1 MFLKVSGSSTS
12 ALRLGSGL
20 GQRGQAVG
28 NVLLARA
35 RDVAPARSWL
45 WGTRSQPWAGGG
57 AGVPEAPRLGGE
69 LPVPRALP
77 QDLAPAPAGSGGSGS
92 QVTLPKM
99 SLWSI
104 VSQMPPEDFSGLFT
118 EFPRSLRCLLAD
130 WLENQPWEFLNGSD
144 AFCTSV
150 AGGMLSA
157 MLEKLRSTAS
167 SDRQQCQILQQV
179 SGVEN
184 TYRRDPLRLVAVLK
198 AILEGEKAAVLK
210 RDRHLP
216 LSFHR
221 RQEELKF
228 SLGLQRLQHRVR
240 EIQALRDG
248 AAASLQLKMEAK
260 PPESELPTLIL
271 EAVKELEA
279 AKQQVLKRIQIWK
292 RQQQL
297 AGNGALFEEN
307 LSPLQKRCE
316 NLVEVYFQLHQQ
328 VMAASTEL
336 GAELLPRI
344 LERFSEVLSSLVKSS
359 FLVEKQPPQ
368 VLKTQTKFQASVRFL
383 LGPQLLKAS
392 SKPYMVRADMV
403 TEKQAREQALSAY
416 SNALSESTGD
426 IMHNVV
432 ALETNPTSGTC
443 CANFKNVLL
452 KKIKRCERKGSESVT
467 EEKCAMLFST
477 TVTLTPSNLSI
488 HLQVLSLP
496 IVVIVHGNQDNNAK
510 ATVLWDNAFSEIDRV
525 PFMVA
530 ERVPWEKMCDT
541 LNLKFMA
548 EVQTTKGLLKEHY
561 FFLAQKIF
569 NDHSASLEDFQSRSV
584 SWAQFNKE
592 ILPGRGFTFWQ
603 WFDGVLDLTKRC
615 LKSYWSDRL
624 IIGFISKQYVCKL
637 LSTEPDGTFLLRFS
651 DSEIGGVTIAH
662 VIRGKD
668 GSSQVENIQP
678 FSAKDLSIRSLG
690 DRIRDLGQLR
700 NLYPNTPKDQAFGSH
715 YNKEQTGKDG
725 RGYVSTAIKMTVESE
740 RDQQPQS
747 AAGAPPDAPQ
757 AQMFSLPVLQP
768 ELPPESLQS
777 VLSPICPPAPFC
789 PQPIPTGYPTAE
801 SNINIM
807 ASDSLRSSFPSTS
820 PMLSPPLV
828 VDPALP
834 RCQDLAFRNPLPFMP
849 NQYITGEASQLLS
862 GGPSPEPQDEEMPE
876 LGPFPPMVDQPL
888 QSSPRWMPPS
898 MDLPP
903 SSDLDQFL
911 LQEMSLE
918 GPALCPPFPPPLPRG
933 GYPSPNASCWGL
945 GESRWDDSIRPGHV

>member
-1 MFLKVSGSSTS
+1 
-12 ALRLGSGL
+12 
-20 GQRGQAVG
+20 
-28 NVLLARA
+28 
-35 RDVAPARSWL
+35 
-45 WGTRSQPWAGGG
+45 
-57 AGVPEAPRLGGE
+57 
-69 LPVPRALP
+69 
-77 QDLAPAPAGSGGSGS
+77 
-92 QVTLPKM
+92 M
-99 SLWSI
+99 SLWNI
-104 VSQMPPEDFSGLFT
+104 VSHMPQEELSSLSP

-130 WLENQPWEFLNGSD
+130 WLENQPWEFINGSD
-144 AFCTSV
+144 AFCTGV
-150 AGGMLSA
+150 ASRLFSA
-157 MLEKLRSTAS
+157 MLEKLRGAAGAEG
-167 SDRQQCQILQQV
+167 QQCQVLQQV
-179 SGVEN
+179 NGLEN
-184 TYRRDPLRLVAVLK
+184 TYRRDPLRLVAVLR
-198 AILEGEKAAVLK
+198 AVLEGEKAAVLK
-210 RDRHLP
+210 RDHHLP

-228 SLGLQRLQHRVR
+228 GLGLQRLQHRVR
-240 EIQALRDG
+240 EIREIREVREVQALRDG
-248 AAASLQLKMEAK
+248 PAGEGTGRDGAGAAPQ
-260 PPESELPTLIL
+260 ELPTLIL

-279 AKQQVLKRIQIWK
+279 VKQQVLKRIQIWK

-297 AGNGALFEEN
+297 AGNGAVFEEN
-307 LSPLQKRCE
+307 LAPLQKRCE
-316 NLVEVYFQLHQQ
+316 DLVEVHFQLQQ
-328 VMAASTEL
+328 QAMAASAEL
-336 GAELLPRI
+336 GPELLPRL

-383 LGPQLLKAS
+383 LGPRLMKAAP
-392 SKPYMVRADMV
+392 KPPMVRADMV
-403 TEKQAREQALSAY
+403 TEKQARELSLSTY
-416 SNALSESTGD
+416 SNTPSESTGE

-467 EEKCAMLFST
+467 EEKCAVLFST
-477 TVTLTPSNLSI
+477 SVALTPSNASV

-510 ATVLWDNAFSEIDRV
+510 ATVLWDNAFSEIERV
-525 PFMVA
+525 PFVVA

-569 NDHSASLEDFQSRSV
+569 NDHSASLEDFQSRNV

-651 DSEIGGVTIAH
+651 DSEIGGVTIAY
-662 VIRGKD
+662 VTRGKD

-740 RDQQPQS
+740 RDQEPPS
-747 AAGAPPDAPQ
+747 SMGAPPAP
-757 AQMFSLPVLQP
+757 MFPVPVPQ
-768 ELPPESLQS
+768 PESLQPLPGS
-777 VLSPICPPAPFC
+777 LCPPTTFC
-789 PQPIPTGYPTAE
+789 PQPVPPGYPE
-801 SNINIM
+801 SNMNVM
-807 ASDSLRSSFPSTS
+807 VPDSLTPFPRTPPILPPS
-820 PMLSPPLV
+820 LSM
-828 VDPALP
+828 DPALP
-834 RCQDLAFRNPLPFMP
+834 LCQDPAFGNPGPFLP
-849 NQYITGEASQLLS
+849 NQYLPGEASQLLP
-862 GGPSPEPQDEEMPE
+862 GGPPSELQDEEMPE
-876 LGPFPPMVDQPL
+876 LPPELPPFPGVVDVPL
-888 QSSPRWMPPS
+888 QSPPRWMSPG
-898 MDLPP
+898 MEPP
-903 SSDLDQFL
+903 SSSDLEQL
-911 LQEMSLE
+911 LHNVTLF
-918 GPALCPPFPPPLPRG
+918 PPFAPPPQHSE
-933 GYPSPNASCWGL
+933 YPESSWGL
-945 GESRWDDSIRPGHV
+945 GEARWDDGARPGHA

>member
-1 MFLKVSGSSTS
+1 
-12 ALRLGSGL
+12 
-20 GQRGQAVG
+20 
-28 NVLLARA
+28 
-35 RDVAPARSWL
+35 
-45 WGTRSQPWAGGG
+45 
-57 AGVPEAPRLGGE
+57 
-69 LPVPRALP
+69 
-77 QDLAPAPAGSGGSGS
+77 
-92 QVTLPKM
+92 M
-99 SLWSI
+99 SLWNI
-104 VSQMPPEDFSGLFT
+104 VSHMPPEDFSGLFT

-130 WLENQPWEFLNGSD
+130 WLENQPWEFINGSD
-144 AFCTSV
+144 TFCTSM

-157 MLEKLRSTAS
+157 MLEKLRSAAG
-167 SDRQQCQILQQV
+167 SDGQQCQILQQV
-179 SGVEN
+179 NSIEN
-184 TYRRDPLRLVAVLK
+184 AYRRDPLRLVAVLK

-210 RDRHLP
+210 RDCHLP

-248 AAASLQLKMEAK
+248 PAASLQLNVRDAQLKPEAK
-260 PPESELPTLIL
+260 PPESEVPTLIL
-271 EAVKELEA
+271 EAMKELEA

-307 LSPLQKRCE
+307 LAPLQKRCE
-316 NLVEVYFQLHQQ
+316 SLVEVYFQLHQQ
-328 VMAASTEL
+328 VMAASAEL
-336 GAELLPRI
+336 GAELLPRL
-344 LERFSEVLSSLVKSS
+344 LERFNEVLSSLVKSS

-383 LGPQLLKAS
+383 LGPQLLKTSA
-392 SKPYMVRADMV
+392 KPYMVRADMV
-403 TEKQAREQALSAY
+403 TEKQARELALSAY
-416 SNALSESTGD
+416 SNALSESTGE

-467 EEKCAMLFST
+467 EEKCAVLFST
-477 TVTLTPSNLSI
+477 TVALTPSNLSV

-525 PFMVA
+525 PFVVA

-569 NDHSASLEDFQSRSV
+569 NDHSASFEDFQSRSV

-747 AAGAPPDAPQ
+747 AAGGPPEAPQ
-757 AQMFSLPVLQP
+757 AQMFSLPLLQP
-768 ELPPESLQS
+768 ELHPESLQS
-777 VLSPICPPAPFC
+777 VLGPIGPAAPFC
-789 PQPIPTGYPTAE
+789 PQPVPTGYPTGE
-801 SNINIM
+801 SNINM
-807 ASDSLRSSFPSTS
+807 MVPDSLGSSFPSTS
-820 PMLSPPLV
+820 PMLSPSLV
-828 VDPALP
+828 MDPVLP

-849 NQYITGEASQLLS
+849 DQYMTGEASQLLS

-876 LGPFPPMVDQPL
+876 LAPFTSMVDPPL
-888 QSSPRWMPPS
+888 QSSPRMPPS
-898 MDLPP
+898 MDMPP
-903 SSDLDQFL
+903 SSDFDQFL
-911 LQEMSLE
+911 QEVSLE
-918 GPALCPPFPPPLPRG
+918 GPTLCPPFTPPLQRS

-945 GESRWDDSIRPGHV
+945 GESRWDDSVRPGHA

>member
-1 MFLKVSGSSTS
+1 
-12 ALRLGSGL
+12 
-20 GQRGQAVG
+20 
-28 NVLLARA
+28 
-35 RDVAPARSWL
+35 
-45 WGTRSQPWAGGG
+45 
-57 AGVPEAPRLGGE
+57 
-69 LPVPRALP
+69 
-77 QDLAPAPAGSGGSGS
+77 
-92 QVTLPKM
+92 M

-104 VSQMPPEDFSGLFT
+104 VSHMPPEEFSSLFT

-130 WLENQPWEFLNGSD
+130 WLENQPWEFVNGSD

-150 AGGMLSA
+150 ASGMLSA

-167 SDRQQCQILQQV
+167 SDGQQCQILQQV
-179 SGVEN
+179 SSIEN
-184 TYRRDPLRLVAVLK
+184 TYGQDPLRLVAVLK

-228 SLGLQRLQHRVR
+228 SLGLQRLQHRVQ

-248 AAASLQLKMEAK
+248 PAASLQPKTEAK
-260 PPESELPTLIL
+260 PLEELPTLIL

-307 LSPLQKRCE
+307 LAPLQKRCE

-336 GAELLPRI
+336 GAELLPRL
-344 LERFSEVLSSLVKSS
+344 LERFNEVLPSLVKSS

-392 SKPYMVRADMV
+392 AKPYVVRADMV
-403 TEKQAREQALSAY
+403 TEKQARELALSAY
-416 SNALSESTGD
+416 SNALSESTGE

-467 EEKCAMLFST
+467 EEKCAVLFST
-477 TVTLTPSNLSI
+477 TVALAPSNLSV

-525 PFMVA
+525 PFVVA

-690 DRIRDLGQLR
+690 DRIRDLVQLR

-747 AAGAPPDAPQ
+747 AAGGPPEAPQ
-757 AQMFSLPVLQP
+757 GPMFSLPMLQP
-768 ELPPESLQS
+768 ELHLESLQS
-777 VLSPICPPAPFC
+777 VLNPICPPAPFC
-789 PQPIPTGYPTAE
+789 PQPVPTGYPTGE
-801 SNINIM
+801 SNINVM
-807 ASDSLRSSFPSTS
+807 VADNLRSSFPSTS
-820 PMLSPPLV
+820 PMVSPSLV
-828 VDPALP
+828 MDPTLP
-834 RCQDLAFRNPLPFMP
+834 HCTDLAFRNPLPFMP
-849 NQYITGEASQLLS
+849 NQYMTGEPSQLLA

-876 LGPFPPMVDQPL
+876 LTPFTPMVDAPL

-903 SSDLDQFL
+903 NLDFDQFL
-911 LQEMSLE
+911 PEVSLE
-918 GPALCPPFPPPLPRG
+918 GPALCPPFTPPLQRS

-945 GESRWDDSIRPGHV
+945 GESRWDDSVRPGQA

>member
-1 MFLKVSGSSTS
+1 M
-12 ALRLGSGL
+12 
-20 GQRGQAVG
+20 RGVG
-28 NVLLARA
+28 AAPRA
-35 RDVAPARSWL
+35 PR
-45 WGTRSQPWAGGG
+45 GGHWVC
-57 AGVPEAPRLGGE
+57 AVPEWVSPCRD
-69 LPVPRALP
+69 PVPILG
-77 QDLAPAPAGSGGSGS
+77 PAQEGGHGTGCG
-92 QVTLPKM
+92 VRERVPKM

-104 VSQMPPEDFSGLFT
+104 VSHMPPEEFSGLFT
-118 EFPRSLRCLLAD
+118 EFPRSLRCVLAD
-130 WLENQPWEFLNGSD
+130 WLENQPWEFVNGSD

-150 AGGMLSA
+150 ASGMLSA
-157 MLEKLRSTAS
+157 MLEKLRSAAS
-167 SDRQQCQILQQV
+167 SNGQQCQILQQV
-179 SGVEN
+179 NGIEN
-184 TYRRDPLRLVAVLK
+184 MYRRDPLRLVSVLR
-198 AILEGEKAAVLK
+198 AILDGEKAAVLK
-210 RDRHLP
+210 RDHHLP

-228 SLGLQRLQHRVR
+228 NMGLQRLQHRVR
-240 EIQALRDG
+240 QIQAQLDG
-248 AAASLQLKMEAK
+248 PPASLQEPQLKTEAK
-260 PPESELPTLIL
+260 ASESELSTLIL

-297 AGNGALFEEN
+297 AGNGAPFEEN
-307 LSPLQKRCE
+307 LAPLQKRCE
-316 NLVEVYFQLHQQ
+316 NLVEVHFQLHQQ
-328 VMAASTEL
+328 VMGASAEL
-336 GAELLPRI
+336 GAELVPR
-344 LERFSEVLSSLVKSS
+344 LQERLNEVLSSLVKSS
-359 FLVEKQPPQ
+359 FLVERQPPQ

-383 LGPQLLKAS
+383 LGPQLLKALA
-392 SKPYMVRADMV
+392 KPYMVRAEMV
-403 TEKQAREQALSAY
+403 TEKQARELALSAY
-416 SNALSESTGD
+416 SSTLSESTGE

-467 EEKCAMLFST
+467 EEKCAVLFST
-477 TVTLTPSNLSI
+477 SVALTTHNLSI

-510 ATVLWDNAFSEIDRV
+510 ATILWDNAFSEIDRV
-525 PFMVA
+525 PFVVA
-530 ERVPWEKMCDT
+530 ERVPWDKMCDT

-569 NDHSASLEDFQSRSV
+569 NDYSASLEDFQSRSV

-740 RDQQPQS
+740 RDQHPQS
-747 AAGAPPDAPQ
+747 AAGTLPEAPPAP
-757 AQMFSLPVLQP
+757 MFNLPMLQP
-768 ELPPESLQS
+768 EDLQP
-777 VLSPICPPAPFC
+777 VLSPMCPPAPFC
-789 PQPIPTGYPTAE
+789 PPPVPTGYPTGE
-801 SNINIM
+801 SSVNMMVTSN
-807 ASDSLRSSFPSTS
+807 LGSSFPSTS
-820 PMLSPPLV
+820 PMLSPSLAMDQPL
-828 VDPALP
+828 PP
-834 RCQDLAFRNPLPFMP
+834 CEDLAFRNPLPFMP
-849 NQYITGEASQLLS
+849 NQYMTGEASQMLS
-862 GGPSPEPQDEEMPE
+862 GGPSPEPRDEEMLE
-876 LGPFPPMVDQPL
+876 LAPLTLMVDPPL
-888 QSSPRWMPPS
+888 QSTQRWLPS
-898 MDLPP
+898 MNQPP
-903 SSDLDQFL
+903 CSDLDQFL
-911 LQEMSLE
+911 QEMSVE
-918 GPALCPPFPPPLPRG
+918 GHPFPPPPQHS
-933 GYPSPNASCWGL
+933 GYPSASCWGL
-945 GESRWDDSIRPGHV
+945 GESRWDDSIRPGHA

>member
-1 MFLKVSGSSTS
+1 MPMPTPG
-12 ALRLGSGL
+12 G
-20 GQRGQAVG
+20 
-28 NVLLARA
+28 
-35 RDVAPARSWL
+35 PRS
-45 WGTRSQPWAGGG
+45 
-57 AGVPEAPRLGGE
+57 
-69 LPVPRALP
+69 PVTA
-77 QDLAPAPAGSGGSGS
+77 A
-92 QVTLPKM
+92 KM

-104 VSQMPPEDFSGLFT
+104 VSHMPPEEFSGLFT

-130 WLENQPWEFLNGSD
+130 WLENQPWEFINGSD

-150 AGGMLSA
+150 ASGMLAA
-157 MLEKLRSTAS
+157 MLEKLRGAAG
-167 SDRQQCQILQQV
+167 SDGQQCQILQQI
-179 SGVEN
+179 SSVELLEPCSACKPCFLN
-184 TYRRDPLRLVAVLK
+184 AYRRDPLRLVAVLR
-198 AILEGEKAAVLK
+198 AILDGEKAAVLK

-216 LSFHR
+216 LSFHQ

-228 SLGLQRLQHRVR
+228 NLGLQRLQHRVR
-240 EIQALRDG
+240 EIQALRDSF
-248 AAASLQLKMEAK
+248 AASLQPNVRDPQLKTEAK
-260 PPESELPTLIL
+260 PPESELPSLIL
-271 EAVKELEA
+271 EAMKELEA
-279 AKQQVLKRIQIWK
+279 VKQQVLKRIQIWK

-297 AGNGALFEEN
+297 AGNRAVFEEN
-307 LSPLQKRCE
+307 LAPLQKRCE
-316 NLVEVYFQLHQQ
+316 SLVEVHFQLHQQ
-328 VMAASTEL
+328 VMAASAEL
-336 GAELLPRI
+336 GAELLPRL
-344 LERFSEVLSSLVKSS
+344 LERFNEVLSSLVKSS
-359 FLVEKQPPQ
+359 FVVEKQPPQ

-383 LGPQLLKAS
+383 LGPQLLKAAA
-392 SKPYMVRADMV
+392 KPYMVRADMV
-403 TEKQAREQALSAY
+403 TEKQARELALSAY
-416 SNALSESTGD
+416 SGTLSESTGE

-432 ALETNPTSGTC
+432 ALETNPASGTC

-467 EEKCAMLFST
+467 EEKCAVLFST
-477 TVTLTPSNLSI
+477 TVALTPGNLSV

-525 PFMVA
+525 PFVVA

-548 EVQTTKGLLKEHY
+548 EVQTTKGLLKDHY

-569 NDHSASLEDFQSRSV
+569 NDHSARPEDFQSRSV

-624 IIGFISKQYVCKL
+624 IVGFISKQYVCKL

-651 DSEIGGVTIAH
+651 DSEIGGITIAH

-700 NLYPNTPKDQAFGSH
+700 NLYPNIPKDQAFGSH

-747 AAGAPPDAPQ
+747 TAGGPHDHPQ
-757 AQMFSLPVLQP
+757 APMFTPPMLQP
-768 ELPPESLQS
+768 ELHPESLQS
-777 VLSPICPPAPFC
+777 VLSPMCPPAPFC
-789 PQPIPTGYPTAE
+789 PPSVPTGYQHPPGDT
-801 SNINIM
+801 SINM
-807 ASDSLRSSFPSTS
+807 MVSDSLGSFPSPS
-820 PMLSPPLV
+820 QMLSPPLV
-828 VDPALP
+828 MDPALP
-834 RCQDLAFRNPLPFMP
+834 RCQDIAFRNPMPFMH
-849 NQYITGEASQLLS
+849 NQYLP
-862 GGPSPEPQDEEMPE
+862 GGPSPEPRDEEMPE
-876 LGPFPPMVDQPL
+876 LAPFPPMVEAPL
-888 QSSPRWMPPS
+888 PSSPRWMPPS

-903 SSDLDQFL
+903 SSDFEQFL
-911 LQEMSLE
+911 HDMELE
-918 GPALCPPFPPPLPRG
+918 GPALCPPFAPPPQRS
-933 GYPSPNASCWGL
+933 GYPSPGTSCWGS
-945 GESRWDDSIRPGHV
+945 GESRWDDSARPGHA

>member
-1 MFLKVSGSSTS
+1 
-12 ALRLGSGL
+12 
-20 GQRGQAVG
+20 
-28 NVLLARA
+28 
-35 RDVAPARSWL
+35 
-45 WGTRSQPWAGGG
+45 
-57 AGVPEAPRLGGE
+57 
-69 LPVPRALP
+69 
-77 QDLAPAPAGSGGSGS
+77 
-92 QVTLPKM
+92 M

-104 VSQMPPEDFSGLFT
+104 VSHMPPEEFSGLFA

-130 WLENQPWEFLNGSD
+130 WLENQPWEFINGSD
-144 AFCTSV
+144 TFCTSV
-150 AGGMLSA
+150 AGAMLSA
-157 MLEKLRSTAS
+157 MLEKLRGAAG
-167 SDRQQCQILQQV
+167 SDEQQCQILQQV
-179 SGVEN
+179 SGIEN

-198 AILEGEKAAVLK
+198 AILEGEKAAVMK

-240 EIQALRDG
+240 EIQALRDSPAGEGLGQDRPLLSRGLPRG
-248 AAASLQLKMEAK
+248 AA
-260 PPESELPTLIL
+260 ELPTLIL

-297 AGNGALFEEN
+297 AGNGAVFEEN
-307 LSPLQKRCE
+307 LAPLQKRCE
-316 NLVEVYFQLHQQ
+316 SLVEVYFQLHQQ
-328 VMAASTEL
+328 VMVASAEL
-336 GAELLPRI
+336 GGELLPRL
-344 LERFSEVLSSLVKSS
+344 LERFNEVLSSLVKSS

-368 VLKTQTKFQASVRFL
+368 VLKTQTKFQAGVRFL

-392 SKPYMVRADMV
+392 AKPYMVRADMV
-403 TEKQAREQALSAY
+403 TEKQARELALSAY
-416 SNALSESTGD
+416 SNALSESTGE

-467 EEKCAMLFST
+467 EEKCAVLFST
-477 TVTLTPSNLSI
+477 TAALSPSNLSVR
-488 HLQVLSLP
+488 LQVLSLP

-525 PFMVA
+525 PFVVA

-548 EVQTTKGLLKEHY
+548 E
-561 FFLAQKIF
+561 
-569 NDHSASLEDFQSRSV
+569 
-584 SWAQFNKE
+584 E

-690 DRIRDLGQLR
+690 DRIRDLWGQLR

-740 RDQQPQS
+740 RWARPR
-747 AAGAPPDAPQ
+747 ALWGPPPEAPQ
-757 AQMFSLPVLQP
+757 AQMLSLPMLQP
-768 ELPPESLQS
+768 ELHPESLSS
-777 VLSPICPPAPFC
+777 VLGPICPPGPFC
-789 PQPIPTGYPTAE
+789 PQPIPTGYPAGE
-801 SNINIM
+801 SNIGM
-807 ASDSLRSSFPSTS
+807 MVPDSLGSSFPSPS
-820 PMLSPPLV
+820 PMLSPSLV
-828 VDPALP
+828 MDPALP
-834 RCQDLAFRNPLPFMP
+834 RCPDLAFRNPVPFMP
-849 NQYITGEASQLLS
+849 NQYMPGEASS
-862 GGPSPEPQDEEMPE
+862 EPRDEEMPE
-876 LGPFPPMVDQPL
+876 LPPFTPMVDAPL
-888 QSSPRWMPPS
+888 QSSSRWMPPN
-898 MDLPP
+898 MDPLP
-903 SSDLDQFL
+903 SSEFEQF

-918 GPALCPPFPPPLPRG
+918 GPALGPPFTPPLQRSA
-933 GYPSPNASCWGL
+933 YPGPSASCWGP
-945 GESRWDDSIRPGHV
+945 GESRWDDSVRPGHV

>member
-1 MFLKVSGSSTS
+1 
-12 ALRLGSGL
+12 
-20 GQRGQAVG
+20 
-28 NVLLARA
+28 
-35 RDVAPARSWL
+35 
-45 WGTRSQPWAGGG
+45 
-57 AGVPEAPRLGGE
+57 
-69 LPVPRALP
+69 
-77 QDLAPAPAGSGGSGS
+77 
-92 QVTLPKM
+92 M

-104 VSQMPPEDFSGLFT
+104 VSQLPPEEFGSLFA

-130 WLENQPWEFLNGSD
+130 WLENQPWEFLHGSD

-150 AGGMLSA
+150 ASGMLSA
-157 MLEKLRSTAS
+157 MLEKLRSAAG
-167 SDRQQCQILQQV
+167 SDGQQCHLLQQV
-179 SGVEN
+179 SSLES
-184 TYRRDPLRLVAVLK
+184 TFRRDPLRLVAVLR

-228 SLGLQRLQHRVR
+228 GLGLQRLQHRIR
-240 EIQALRDG
+240 EIQALQERGPQQRDG
-248 AAASLQLKMEAK
+248 AGAALPLALRDPQLKTEGK
-260 PPESELPTLIL
+260 LPEGELPALLL

-297 AGNGALFEEN
+297 AGNGAAFEEN
-307 LSPLQKRCE
+307 LAPLQKRCE
-316 NLVEVYFQLHQQ
+316 ALAEVHLQLQQQ
-328 VMAASTEL
+328 VLAAGADL
-336 GAELLPRI
+336 GAELLPRL
-344 LERFSEVLSSLVKSS
+344 LERLAEVLGSLVKSS

-383 LGPQLLKAS
+383 LGPRLLQAPA
-392 SKPYMVRADMV
+392 KPYAVRADMV
-403 TEKQAREQALSAY
+403 TEKQARELALSGA
-416 SNALSESTGD
+416 AGTPGESTGE
-426 IMHNVV
+426 IVHNVV
-432 ALETNPTSGTC
+432 ALETNPASGTC

-467 EEKCAMLFST
+467 EEKCAVLFST
-477 TVTLTPSNLSI
+477 AVVLAPGNLTVQ
-488 HLQVLSLP
+488 LQVLSLP

-525 PFMVA
+525 PFVVA

-569 NDHSASLEDFQSRSV
+569 NDHSAGPEDFQNRSV

-624 IIGFISKQYVCKL
+624 IVGFISKQYVCKV
-637 LSTEPDGTFLLRFS
+637 LSAEPHGTFLLRFS

-662 VIRGKD
+662 VIRGQD

-690 DRIRDLGQLR
+690 DRIRDLAQLR
-700 NLYPNTPKDQAFGSH
+700 NLYPGTPKDQAFGSH

-740 RDQQPQS
+740 RWVRD
-747 AAGAPPDAPQ
+747 AGA
-757 AQMFSLPVLQP
+757 
-768 ELPPESLQS
+768 
-777 VLSPICPPAPFC
+777 
-789 PQPIPTGYPTAE
+789 TAG
-801 SNINIM
+801 
-807 ASDSLRSSFPSTS
+807 A
-820 PMLSPPLV
+820 
-828 VDPALP
+828 
-834 RCQDLAFRNPLPFMP
+834 
-849 NQYITGEASQLLS
+849 
-862 GGPSPEPQDEEMPE
+862 
-876 LGPFPPMVDQPL
+876 
-888 QSSPRWMPPS
+888 
-898 MDLPP
+898 
-903 SSDLDQFL
+903 
-911 LQEMSLE
+911 
-918 GPALCPPFPPPLPRG
+918 
-933 GYPSPNASCWGL
+933 
-945 GESRWDDSIRPGHV
+945 

>member
-1 MFLKVSGSSTS
+1 
-12 ALRLGSGL
+12 
-20 GQRGQAVG
+20 
-28 NVLLARA
+28 
-35 RDVAPARSWL
+35 
-45 WGTRSQPWAGGG
+45 
-57 AGVPEAPRLGGE
+57 
-69 LPVPRALP
+69 
-77 QDLAPAPAGSGGSGS
+77 
-92 QVTLPKM
+92 M

-104 VSQMPPEDFSGLFT
+104 VSHMPPEEFSGLFT

-130 WLENQPWEFLNGSD
+130 WLENQPWEFINGSD
-144 AFCTSV
+144 AFCASV

-157 MLEKLRSTAS
+157 MLEKLRGAAGTNG
-167 SDRQQCQILQQV
+167 QPCQILQQV
-179 SGVEN
+179 SSIEN
-184 TYRRDPLRLVAVLK
+184 TYQRDPLRLVAVLK
-198 AILEGEKAAVLK
+198 AILEGEKDAVLK
-210 RDRHLP
+210 RGHHLP

-228 SLGLQRLQHRVR
+228 SLGLQRLQHRIR
-240 EIQALRDG
+240 EIQALRD
-248 AAASLQLKMEAK
+248 ASSQLNVRDPQLKTEGK
-260 PPESELPTLIL
+260 PPESELPALIL

-279 AKQQVLKRIQIWK
+279 AKQQILKRIQIWK

-307 LSPLQKRCE
+307 LAPLQKRCE
-316 NLVEVYFQLHQQ
+316 SLVEVHFQLHQQ
-328 VMAASTEL
+328 VMAASAEL
-336 GAELLPRI
+336 GAELLPRL
-344 LERFSEVLSSLVKSS
+344 LERFNEVLSSLVKSS

-392 SKPYMVRADMV
+392 AKPSMVRADMV
-403 TEKQAREQALSAY
+403 TEKQARELALSAY
-416 SNALSESTGD
+416 SNALSESTGE

-467 EEKCAMLFST
+467 EEKCAVLFST
-477 TVTLTPSNLSI
+477 TVALTPGNLSV

-525 PFMVA
+525 PFVVA

-569 NDHSASLEDFQSRSV
+569 NDHSASPEDFQSRSV

-624 IIGFISKQYVCKL
+624 IVGFISKQYVCKL

-740 RDQQPQS
+740 REQQPQS
-747 AAGAPPDAPQ
+747 AAGGPPEPPQ
-757 AQMFSLPVLQP
+757 APMFSQPVLQP
-768 ELPPESLQS
+768 ELRLESLQP
-777 VLSPICPPAPFC
+777 VLSPMCPPAPFC
-789 PQPIPTGYPTAE
+789 PQPVPTGYPADE
-801 SNINIM
+801 NNINM
-807 ASDSLRSSFPSTS
+807 MVSDSLGSSFPSTS
-820 PMLSPPLV
+820 PMLPLPLAM
-828 VDPALP
+828 DPTLP
-834 RCQDLAFRNPLPFMP
+834 RCQDVAFRNPLPFMP
-849 NQYITGEASQLLS
+849 NQYMPGEASQMLPR
-862 GGPSPEPQDEEMPE
+862 GPSPEPRDEEMSE
-876 LGPFPPMVDQPL
+876 LVPFTPMVDPPL

-903 SSDLDQFL
+903 GSDFDQF

-918 GPALCPPFPPPLPRG
+918 GPALCPPFTPSLQRS
-933 GYPSPNASCWGL
+933 GYPSPSASCWGL
-945 GESRWDDSIRPGHV
+945 GEARWDDSVRPGHA

>member
-1 MFLKVSGSSTS
+1 
-12 ALRLGSGL
+12 
-20 GQRGQAVG
+20 
-28 NVLLARA
+28 
-35 RDVAPARSWL
+35 
-45 WGTRSQPWAGGG
+45 
-57 AGVPEAPRLGGE
+57 
-69 LPVPRALP
+69 
-77 QDLAPAPAGSGGSGS
+77 
-92 QVTLPKM
+92 M

-104 VSQMPPEDFSGLFT
+104 ISQMPPEEFSSLFT
-118 EFPRSLRCLLAD
+118 EFPRSLRCLLAE
-130 WLENQPWEFLNGSD
+130 WLENQPWEFINGSD
-144 AFCTSV
+144 AFCTDMAS
-150 AGGMLSA
+150 GMLSA
-157 MLEKLRSTAS
+157 MLEKLRSAAGG
-167 SDRQQCQILQQV
+167 DGQPCHVLQQV
-179 SGVEN
+179 NDIEN
-184 TYRRDPLRLVAVLK
+184 TYRQDPLRLAAVLK
-198 AILEGEKAAVLK
+198 TILEGEKAAVLK

-221 RQEELKF
+221 QQEELKF
-228 SLGLQRLQHRVR
+228 SVGLQRLQHRIR
-240 EIQALRDG
+240 NIQALWERDG
-248 AAASLQLKMEAK
+248 PTAALQPNVLDPQLKAEGKAL
-260 PPESELPTLIL
+260 ESELPTLIL
-271 EAVKELEA
+271 DAVKELEV

-307 LSPLQKRCE
+307 LAPLQKRCE
-316 NLVEVYFQLHQQ
+316 SLVEVYFQLHQQ
-328 VMAASTEL
+328 VMVVSTEL
-336 GAELLPRI
+336 GPELLPRL
-344 LERFSEVLSSLVKSS
+344 LERFTEILSSLVKSS

-392 SKPYMVRADMV
+392 AKPYVVRADMV
-403 TEKQAREQALSAY
+403 TEKQARELALSAY
-416 SNALSESTGD
+416 SNTLSESTGE

-467 EEKCAMLFST
+467 EEKCAVLFST
-477 TVTLTPSNLSI
+477 TVALSPSNLSV

-525 PFMVA
+525 PFVVA

-651 DSEIGGVTIAH
+651 DSEIGGVTIAY

-690 DRIRDLGQLR
+690 DRIRDLVQLR
-700 NLYPNTPKDQAFGSH
+700 NLYPNIPKDQAFGSH

-740 RDQQPQS
+740 RDQQPPS
-747 AAGAPPDAPQ
+747 AGGAPPEVPSTQ
-757 AQMFSLPVLQP
+757 VFNVPMLQP
-768 ELPPESLQS
+768 ELHPESLHS

-789 PQPIPTGYPTAE
+789 PQPVPTGYPTAE
-801 SNINIM
+801 SGINRM
-807 ASDSLRSSFPSTS
+807 VSDSLRTSFPSAS

-828 VDPALP
+828 MDPTLP
-834 RCQDLAFRNPLPFMP
+834 RCQDLAFQNPGPFMP
-849 NQYITGEASQLLS
+849 SQYLT

-876 LGPFPPMVDQPL
+876 LAAFTPMVDVPL
-888 QSSPRWMPPS
+888 QSSQRMPPS
-898 MDLPP
+898 MDLSPG
-903 SSDLDQFL
+903 SDLDQL
-911 LQEMSLE
+911 LQELPLE
-918 GPALCPPFPPPLPRG
+918 GPVLGPPFTPPLQRSV
-933 GYPSPNASCWGL
+933 YPSSSTSCWGL
-945 GESRWDDSIRPGHV
+945 GESR

>member
-1 MFLKVSGSSTS
+1 
-12 ALRLGSGL
+12 
-20 GQRGQAVG
+20 
-28 NVLLARA
+28 
-35 RDVAPARSWL
+35 
-45 WGTRSQPWAGGG
+45 
-57 AGVPEAPRLGGE
+57 
-69 LPVPRALP
+69 
-77 QDLAPAPAGSGGSGS
+77 
-92 QVTLPKM
+92 M

-104 VSQMPPEDFSGLFT
+104 VSQMPPEEFGSLFT

-130 WLENQPWEFLNGSD
+130 WLENQPWEFLHGSD

-157 MLEKLRSTAS
+157 MLEKLRSAAS
-167 SDRQQCQILQQV
+167 SDGQQCQILQQV
-179 SGVEN
+179 SSLEG

-198 AILEGEKAAVLK
+198 GILEGEKAAVLK

-240 EIQALRDG
+240 EIQALRERSSQLQDG
-248 AAASLQLKMEAK
+248 AGGDQHAAPA
-260 PPESELPTLIL
+260 PGTGELPALVL

-297 AGNGALFEEN
+297 AGNGAVFEEN
-307 LSPLQKRCE
+307 LAPLQKRCE
-316 NLVEVYFQLHQQ
+316 SLVEVYFQLHQQ
-328 VMAASTEL
+328 ALAASAEL
-336 GAELLPRI
+336 GSELLPRL
-344 LERFSEVLSSLVKSS
+344 LERFTELLSSLVKSS

-383 LGPQLLKAS
+383 LGPQLLKTSA
-392 SKPYMVRADMV
+392 KPYVVRADMV
-403 TEKQAREQALSAY
+403 TEKQARELALSAY
-416 SNALSESTGD
+416 SGTLSESTGE
-426 IMHNVV
+426 IVHNVV
-432 ALETNPTSGTC
+432 ALETNPTSATC

-467 EEKCAMLFST
+467 EEKCAVLFST
-477 TVTLTPSNLSI
+477 TVALTPSNLTV

-525 PFMVA
+525 PFVVA

-740 RDQQPQS
+740 RWVR
-747 AAGAPPDAPQ
+747 ARAAPP
-757 AQMFSLPVLQP
+757 PV
-768 ELPPESLQS
+768 PP
-777 VLSPICPPAPFC
+777 PPHTHADGSA
-789 PQPIPTGYPTAE
+789 PTGGLGGGGSPRPG
-801 SNINIM
+801 SPC
-807 ASDSLRSSFPSTS
+807 PST
-820 PMLSPPLV
+820 
-828 VDPALP
+828 P
-834 RCQDLAFRNPLPFMP
+834 RIAPGM
-849 NQYITGEASQLLS
+849 E
-862 GGPSPEPQDEEMPE
+862 
-876 LGPFPPMVDQPL
+876 
-888 QSSPRWMPPS
+888 
-898 MDLPP
+898 LPP
-903 SSDLDQFL
+903 SSDFEQF

-918 GPALCPPFPPPLPRG
+918 GSPLGPPFAAPPPRG
-933 GYPSPNASCWGL
+933 AYPSPSPPCWGL
-945 GESRWDDSIRPGHV
+945 AEARWDDGVRPGQA

>member
-1 MFLKVSGSSTS
+1 
-12 ALRLGSGL
+12 
-20 GQRGQAVG
+20 
-28 NVLLARA
+28 
-35 RDVAPARSWL
+35 
-45 WGTRSQPWAGGG
+45 
-57 AGVPEAPRLGGE
+57 
-69 LPVPRALP
+69 
-77 QDLAPAPAGSGGSGS
+77 
-92 QVTLPKM
+92 M

-104 VSQMPPEDFSGLFT
+104 VSHMPPEEFSGLFA

-130 WLENQPWEFLNGSD
+130 WLENQPWEFINGSD

-150 AGGMLSA
+150 ASGMLSA
-157 MLEKLRSTAS
+157 MLEKLRGAAS
-167 SDRQQCQILQQV
+167 GDGQQCQILQQI
-179 SGVEN
+179 SGIESPSAGPGLPV
-184 TYRRDPLRLVAVLK
+184 LRQDVGQVL
-198 AILEGEKAAVLK
+198 GVG
-210 RDRHLP
+210 RGRHT
-216 LSFHR
+216 
-221 RQEELKF
+221 
-228 SLGLQRLQHRVR
+228 
-240 EIQALRDG
+240 
-248 AAASLQLKMEAK
+248 K
-260 PPESELPTLIL
+260 PPGTSSGGRCRGGRCDAEPHGRCSPRQELPTLIL
-271 EAVKELEA
+271 EAMKELEV

-307 LSPLQKRCE
+307 LAPLQKRCE
-316 NLVEVYFQLHQQ
+316 SLVELYFQLHQQ
-328 VMAASTEL
+328 
-336 GAELLPRI
+336 
-344 LERFSEVLSSLVKSS
+344 
-359 FLVEKQPPQ
+359 
-368 VLKTQTKFQASVRFL
+368 

-392 SKPYMVRADMV
+392 AKPYMVRADMV
-403 TEKQAREQALSAY
+403 TEKQARELALSAY
-416 SNALSESTGD
+416 SNTLSESTGE

-467 EEKCAMLFST
+467 EEKCAVLFST
-477 TVTLTPSNLSI
+477 TVALNPSNLSV

-525 PFMVA
+525 PFVVA

-548 EVQTTKGLLKEHY
+548 EVQTTRGLLKEHY

-569 NDHSASLEDFQSRSV
+569 NDHSASLDDFQSRSV

-637 LSTEPDGTFLLRFS
+637 LSTQPDGTFLLRFS

-747 AAGAPPDAPQ
+747 AAGAPPEGPQ
-757 AQMFSLPVLQP
+757 SQMFSLPVLQP
-768 ELPPESLQS
+768 ELHPESLQS

-789 PQPIPTGYPTAE
+789 PQPVPTGYPTAE
-801 SNINIM
+801 SNMDMMVSSN
-807 ASDSLRSSFPSTS
+807 LGSSFPSTS
-820 PMLSPPLV
+820 PMLSPSLV
-828 VDPALP
+828 MDPALP
-834 RCQDLAFRNPLPFMP
+834 RCQDLAFTNPL
-849 NQYITGEASQLLS
+849 
-862 GGPSPEPQDEEMPE
+862 
-876 LGPFPPMVDQPL
+876 
-888 QSSPRWMPPS
+888 
-898 MDLPP
+898 
-903 SSDLDQFL
+903 
-911 LQEMSLE
+911 
-918 GPALCPPFPPPLPRG
+918 
-933 GYPSPNASCWGL
+933 
-945 GESRWDDSIRPGHV
+945 

>member
-1 MFLKVSGSSTS
+1 
-12 ALRLGSGL
+12 
-20 GQRGQAVG
+20 
-28 NVLLARA
+28 
-35 RDVAPARSWL
+35 
-45 WGTRSQPWAGGG
+45 
-57 AGVPEAPRLGGE
+57 
-69 LPVPRALP
+69 
-77 QDLAPAPAGSGGSGS
+77 
-92 QVTLPKM
+92 M

-104 VSQMPPEDFSGLFT
+104 VSQLPAEQFCGLFT

-130 WLENQPWEFLNGSD
+130 WLENQPWEFISGSD

-150 AGGMLSA
+150 ARGLLSA
-157 MLEKLRSTAS
+157 MLEKLHSAAS
-167 SDRQQCQILQQV
+167 SEGQQGQILQQV
-179 SGVEN
+179 SSIE
-184 TYRRDPLRLVAVLK
+184 DPLRLVAVLK
-198 AILEGEKAAVLK
+198 AILEGEKAAVLT
-210 RDRHLP
+210 RDHHLP

-228 SLGLQRLQHRVR
+228 GLGLQRLQHRIHEV
-240 EIQALRDG
+240 QALLDSSR
-248 AAASLQLKMEAK
+248 ASPQLKTETK
-260 PPESELPTLIL
+260 PLEELPTLIL

-307 LSPLQKRCE
+307 LAPLQKRCE
-316 NLVEVYFQLHQQ
+316 SLVEVYFQLQQQ
-328 VMAASTEL
+328 VMAASPEL
-336 GAELLPRI
+336 GPELLPKL
-344 LERFSEVLSSLVKSS
+344 LERFNEVLSSLVKSS

-383 LGPQLLKAS
+383 LGPRLLKPSA
-392 SKPYMVRADMV
+392 KPYLVRAEMV
-403 TEKQAREQALSAY
+403 TEKQARELALSTA
-416 SNALSESTGD
+416 SSALSESTGE

-443 CANFKNVLL
+443 SANFKNVLL

-467 EEKCAMLFST
+467 EEKCAVLFST
-477 TVTLTPSNLSI
+477 SLALSPANLSV
-488 HLQVLSLP
+488 HLQTLSLP

-510 ATVLWDNAFSEIDRV
+510 ATVLWDNAFSEIERV
-525 PFMVA
+525 PFVVA

-569 NDHSASLEDFQSRSV
+569 NDHSASFEDFQSRSV

-637 LSTEPDGTFLLRFS
+637 LSTQPHGTFLLRFS
-651 DSEIGGVTIAH
+651 DSELGGITIAH
-662 VIRGKD
+662 LIRGQD

-715 YNKEQTGKDG
+715 YNKEQMGKDG
-725 RGYVSTAIKMTVESE
+725 RGYVSATIKMTVESE
-740 RDQQPQS
+740 RDQQLQS
-747 AAGAPPDAPQ
+747 APGAPPEPTQ
-757 AQMFSLPVLQP
+757 TFNLPLMQ
-768 ELPPESLQS
+768 PESLQS

-789 PQPIPTGYPTAE
+789 PQPIPPGYPTAE
-801 SNINIM
+801 S
-807 ASDSLRSSFPSTS
+807 SLTMMVPKSLGSFPSTS
-820 PMLSPPLV
+820 PMLSPALLP
-828 VDPALP
+828 DPALP
-834 RCQDLAFRNPLPFMP
+834 QHPELSFGNPMPFMP
-849 NQYITGEASQLLS
+849 NQYLREEAPQMLP
-862 GGPSPEPQDEEMPE
+862 GGPSQEPGDVEMPE
-876 LGPFPPMVDQPL
+876 LPPFPLEPAL
-888 QSSPRWMPPS
+888 QSSPRWMPSS
-898 MDLPP
+898 MDLAPGP
-903 SSDLDQFL
+903 DLDPFL
-911 LQEMSLE
+911 DI
-918 GPALCPPFPPPLPRG
+918 PLCPPFVPSPQHSGYPPP
-933 GYPSPNASCWGL
+933 STAAWGL
-945 GESRWDDSIRPGHV
+945 GEARWDDSARPGHA